1 MQKSKQKVWIKPN
14 VVGCEYCGTDFNK
27 SAKSFH
33 GVYCSIKCA
42 AERSVIFAYHHLV
55 DNKSY
60 AETSSWNGETQY
72 PRSHTGFMPTSK

>member
-42 AERSVIFAYHHLV
+42 AERGVIFAYHRLV
-55 DNKSY
+55 DNKPL

-72 PRSHTGFMPTSK
+72 PISHTGFMPTSK